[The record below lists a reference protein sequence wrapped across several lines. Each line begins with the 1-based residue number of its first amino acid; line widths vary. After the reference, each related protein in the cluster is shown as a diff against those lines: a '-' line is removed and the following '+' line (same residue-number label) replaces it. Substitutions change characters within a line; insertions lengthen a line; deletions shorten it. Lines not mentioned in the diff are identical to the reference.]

1 VKRLL
6 FFFFYLVASA
16 ACSTITSG
24 TTEQAALVPTQDVV
38 QTTNPLH
45 QLTQATHP
53 VPTGTS
59 TPTRYVTPT
68 PEPYYLEATVW
79 TSEPQVPI
87 LVYHRFLPDHYEYS
101 TKVKT
106 RLGDFRAHLESLY
119 SSGYS
124 LVSLSDWL
132 EGNLHVSEGRRP
144 LILTIDDLF
153 FADQI
158 SLTEGGEPSLE
169 SGLGVLWY
177 FYLEHP
183 DFGFHVALFP
193 NLGDKLYPGG
203 EGELARVI
211 AWCIDHDAI
220 PYNHFYMHPRL
231 DLTKPRWIPV
241 EAERN
246 DIYLRELL
254 SMVEREDLISYL
266 GNIIALPYSVWPNS
280 KAGRDALFSY
290 VSPEG
295 VPLQAVLEADYAVRA
310 KYLLPPFSPDFDP
323 WHVPRIVG
331 TQQAIDLLTE
341 HVELFPVS
349 RKCEVGPLDDSRIQ
363 DQTYLEDQVL
373 ETHHK
378 GNCPDG
384 VYILQGWIYQV
395 DESGLNLL
403 YSSTPFATTTGD
415 HLD

>member
-6 FFFFYLVASA
+6 LFFFYLVASA
-16 ACSTITSG
+16 ACSTITSR
-24 TTEQAALVPTQDVV
+24 TTEQAALVPTQDAVPAAI
-38 QTTNPLH
+38 PLYR
-45 QLTQATHP
+45 LAEATHP
-53 VPTGTS
+53 VPTGAS
-59 TPTRYVTPT
+59 TPTRTATPT
-68 PEPYYLEATVW
+68 PVPYYLEATVW
-79 TSEPQVPI
+79 TSEPRVPI
-87 LVYHRFLPDHYEYS
+87 LIYHRFLPDHYEYS

-119 SSGYS
+119 TSGYT
-124 LVSLSDWL
+124 LISLSDWL
-132 EGNLHVSEGRRP
+132 AGNLHVPEGRRP

-158 SLTEGGEPSLE
+158 SLTDEGDASLE
-169 SGLGVLWY
+169 SGLGVLWH

-203 EGELARVI
+203 ESELAQVI
-211 AWCIDHDAI
+211 AWCIEHDAI

-231 DLTKPRWIPV
+231 DLTEPRWIPV

-246 DIYLRELL
+246 DVYLRELL

-266 GNIIALPYSVWPNS
+266 GNIIAIPYGIWPSS
-280 KAGRDALFSY
+280 KAGRDALLSY

-295 VPLQAVLEADYAVRA
+295 VSLQAVLEADYAVRA

-331 TQQAIDLLTE
+331 TQQAIDLL
-341 HVELFPVS
+341 VEQRESFPIAY
-349 RKCEVGPLDDSRIQ
+349 KCQIGPMDVDRLDD
-363 DQTYLEDQVL
+363 LEALKEQIIATGL
-373 ETHHK
+373 K
-378 GNCPDG
+378 GDCPNG
-384 VYILQGWIYQV
+384 IYV
-395 DESGLNLL
+395 VRGLIYRVMDAEISLL
-403 YSSTPFATTTGD
+403 PLPSPSPTPTTEGIP
-415 HLD
+415 